1 MFLTIPVPVLL
12 SPQRPPPIQGM
23 LGGGGT
29 ANGAYDGNNA
39 RHDATSIYYNE
50 MWHRFKSVTI
60 FIIFMQNI
68 IPAFLCVL
76 LPGKIMNIHVLSEDV
91 LNKKISLLLV
101 IEMVGAEDYFL
112 CRAESPRLWSC
123 LDSSPFFLPD
133 GTTRTAVRYQ
143 IPSPLPT
150 HPLLVVDL
158 HAVPPS

>member
-1 MFLTIPVPVLL
+1 
-12 SPQRPPPIQGM
+12 
-23 LGGGGT
+23 
-29 ANGAYDGNNA
+29 
-39 RHDATSIYYNE
+39 
-50 MWHRFKSVTI
+50 
-60 FIIFMQNI
+60 
-68 IPAFLCVL
+68 
-76 LPGKIMNIHVLSEDV
+76 MNIHVLSEDV
-91 LNKKISLLLV
+91 RNKKISLLLV

-123 LDSSPFFLPD
+123 LGSSPFFLPD